1 MRHRAVAEEPATK
14 TTLRRGK
21 EHLAPRAARRA
32 HAQPLPGSSGRAA
45 HARRAAAPRCTK
57 ALPASGGRRAPAP
70 RPRLVTG
77 TGGARGPRAPR
88 RGRRLSPPLA
98 APHQTRGLQG
108 GRRRRAPLPVGP
120 RPLRRRRR
128 AAAALAP
135 PDACRDPYG
144 ASPAL
149 PNVPP
154 AAATLTRVP
163 SPRRRQAPSAR
174 GLPAAPCPAQ
184 EGGRVGKG
192 GRGQPCCGTSVR
204 AVSAQRAGSERE
216 RAKPGPRAH
225 AVSRK
230 RAAASPT
237 VSGSVSAHT

>member
-1 MRHRAVAEEPATK
+1 MRHHAVAEEPATK

-32 HAQPLPGSSGRAA
+32 HAPPLPGSSGRAA

-57 ALPASGGRRAPAP
+57 ASPASGGRRAPAP

-163 SPRRRQAPSAR
+163 TSQAGPLGARPSCR
-174 GLPAAPCPAQ
+174 TLPCP
-184 EGGRVGKG
+184 GRGKG
-192 GRGQPCCGTSVR
+192 GERGPGPALLSHVR
-204 AVSAQRAGSERE
+204 ARG
-216 RAKPGPRAH
+216 
-225 AVSRK
+225 
-230 RAAASPT
+230 
-237 VSGSVSAHT
+237 